1 MLTTAPIG
9 ELVCPKAPVLFT
21 GGSRCWPQLLVPQE
35 LGAAWGR
42 EPPLRLAGG
51 PALLGPASCSTVV
64 WVLLLIEL
72 LGEEMGVEV
81 RPPVTSEILV
91 VAHWIREFFADPAI
105 DPISIFLLGQS
116 WLSLALLL
124 HMLRAPYC

>member
-1 MLTTAPIG
+1 M
-9 ELVCPKAPVLFT
+9 
-21 GGSRCWPQLLVPQE
+21 PQE
-35 LGAAWGR
+35 IGAAWGR

-91 VAHWIREFFADPAI
+91 VAHWIREFFADP
-105 DPISIFLLGQS
+105 LGM
-116 WLSLALLL
+116 LLL
-124 HMLRAPYC
+124 LNRQNVNQVSKIQELKR